1 MRPSEIANLLSQRS
15 GCHAR
20 YDVNKIGGVMKRLGF
35 DFSKRH
41 GRIGY
46 KVMIRDYNETVSY
59 QKQLAL
65 DKVEEAVAPV
75 KDIREA
81 PEATQEMFSRLLGER
96 DREENE
102 D

>member
-20 YDVNKIGGVMKRLGF
+20 YDANKIGSVMKRLGF
-35 DFSKRH
+35 ESTKRT

-59 QKQLAL
+59 QKQLAM
-65 DKVEEAVAPV
+65 DKVEETAPV
-75 KDIREA
+75 KDLSEA
-81 PEATQEMFSRLLGER
+81 PEQVQDMYSRLLGER
-96 DREENE
+96 DRDEIEE
-102 D
+102 

>member
-1 MRPSEIANLLSQRS
+1 VRCNARLALYELKGLIAEHADEHLLSERCLGRHFAYS
-15 GCHAR
+15 T
-20 YDVNKIGGVMKRLGF
+20 KRT
-35 DFSKRH
+35 

-65 DKVEEAVAPV
+65 EKVEGSAPV
-75 KDIREA
+75 KDISEA
-81 PEATQEMFSRLLGER
+81 PEQAQNLFNRLWGEK
-96 DREENE
+96 DEE